1 MVKTIAAILI
11 SSVVFTL
18 LLASCS
24 KTNTEEPTTDY
35 ADRVIAAIDKSTPV
49 TQGNLITKT
58 ETDADGNLNINYYN
72 SDGNLVE
79 NFIWT
84 ETENISHSLMTY
96 SETDKLLQKEYLS
109 PQGIT
114 ASVESYVYDTADN
127 LEKKTVNVYEDG
139 KNKTSTT
146 YDANDNVINSSSYS
160 YNDSELLTK
169 IEIFDKNNKLSEYFC
184 YEYNDKY
191 QNVKYSAYGAD
202 STLKK
207 YTTFEY
213 NDAGLTTTERNFDGS
228 DNLLDYYTMEYSD
241 NNELVASRHFD
252 SQGNLTSEDIYIP
265 Q

>member
-1 MVKTIAAILI
+1 MVRTIAALLI
-11 SSVVFTL
+11 SSVVLTF

-24 KTNTEEPTTDY
+24 KTNTEEPTTDDT
-35 ADRVIAAIDKSTPV
+35 DRVIAAIDKSIPV

-58 ETDADGNLNINYYN
+58 ETDSDGNLNINYYN

-79 NFIWT
+79 NFVWT
-84 ETENISHSLMTY
+84 ETENIAHSLMTY
-96 SETDKLLQKEYLS
+96 SETDKLIQKENLS

-114 ASVESYVYDTADN
+114 ASVESYLYDSEDN

-146 YDANDNVINSSSYS
+146 YDANDNVLNSSAYS
-160 YNDSELLTK
+160 YNDIELLAK
-169 IEIFDKNNKLSEYFC
+169 IEIFDKNNNLTEYYC
-184 YEYNDKY
+184 YEYNNKN
-191 QNVKYSAYGAD
+191 QNVKYSAYSAD

-207 YTTFEY
+207 YTAFEY
-213 NDAGLTTTERNFDGS
+213 NDAGLITSERNFDS
-228 DNLLDYYTMEYSD
+228 DDNLLDYYTMEYND

-252 SQGNLTSEDIYIP
+252 SQGNLTSEDVYIP